1 MLQKT
6 DLNTATLR
14 IQLLKHKKRRKKLEM
29 FANAVDLYEEK
40 GENSAEVLQSTLSL
54 KWNSLFYHC
63 STQHV
68 CLSAAKWPS
77 SACLEVNDMPQKP
90 SSVLNMEA
98 FDLREEL
105 ISRVLCKFYQKN
117 PMAD

>member
-54 KWNSLFYHC
+54 K
-63 STQHV
+63 
-68 CLSAAKWPS
+68 
-77 SACLEVNDMPQKP
+77 
-90 SSVLNMEA
+90 
-98 FDLREEL
+98 
-105 ISRVLCKFYQKN
+105 
-117 PMAD
+117 